1 MAGLPARSPRVSQE
15 IHEVKM
21 HGERTRIS
29 QEEQELYR
37 FGYKLLLLQAVNIAV
52 VIAIGLAFSC
62 LKEMMLFLI
71 AYVPLRS
78 YAGGYHAGG
87 PIRCGIISAGM
98 ELAVAVVLQIPVTAN
113 LRYIALLAAALCE
126 IIIYMTVP
134 VAAKNKPLTDSQVIS
149 FRKKARGIL
158 ILEIVFMAM
167 MYLIRSHAIVLVI
180 AMCHILVA
188 GLVLVGKL
196 SKTQS

>member
-1 MAGLPARSPRVSQE
+1 
-15 IHEVKM
+15 M
-21 HGERTRIS
+21 HDEKTHVN

-62 LKEMMLFLI
+62 LKEMVLFLI

-98 ELAVAVVLQIPVTAN
+98 ELAVAAVLQIPVTAD
-113 LRYIALLAAALCE
+113 LLYMALLAAALCE
-126 IIIYMTVP
+126 IIIYVIVP

-158 ILEIVFMAM
+158 VFESVFMAV
-167 MYLIRSHAIVLVI
+167 MYLIRSHSIVLVI

-188 GLVLVGKL
+188 GLVLAGKI
-196 SKTQS
+196 SKTES